1 MRDLSLTVLAL
12 IVGLLVATGDATAQ
26 SARSK
31 TIKLFNGKNLKGWYV
46 FIEKRGRENDVKNV
60 FTAHDGLIHVS
71 GEEYGSI
78 ITNEEYENYTLTV
91 EFKWGDRTYA
101 PREDRA
107 RDNGILLHSTGPDGG
122 YRGIW
127 MRSIECQLIEGGSGD
142 FLVVGDGSEDYA
154 LTATVA
160 PKQEGRGNVYSPS
173 GSPLTIHSGRIDW
186 FDRDPAWKD
195 VKGFRG
201 AKDIEKPLGEWNTM
215 VCVAGGDTVSIYLN
229 GTLVNQATQVKPAKG
244 RIQIQSEGAELF
256 VRKVELAPLRR
267 K

>member
-1 MRDLSLTVLAL
+1 MGKITLKFLAAISCLFMLSGET
-12 IVGLLVATGDATAQ
+12 TAQ
-26 SARSK
+26 SKRSK
-31 TIKLFNGKNLKGWYV
+31 TVRLFNGRNLDHWYKFV
-46 FIEKRGRENDVKNV
+46 EKRGRDNDVKNV
-60 FTAHDGLIHVS
+60 FTVENGLIHVS

-91 EFKWGDRTYA
+91 EFKWGENTFA
-101 PREDRA
+101 PRADRA
-107 RDNGILLHSTGPDGG
+107 RDNGVLLHSTGPDGG

-127 MRSIECQLIEGGSGD
+127 MCSIECQIIEGGTGD
-142 FLVVGDGSEDYA
+142 FLVVGDGSDNYA

-160 PKQEGRGNVYSPS
+160 PKQEGRGNVYLPS
-173 GSPLTIHSGRIDW
+173 GTPMTIHGGRIDW
-186 FDRDPAWKD
+186 YDRDPSWKD

-215 VCVAGGDTVSIYLN
+215 VCVAEGDTVSIYLN

-244 RIQIQSEGAELF
+244 RIQIQSEGAEMF
-256 VRKVELAPLRR
+256 VRKVELAPLR

>member
-1 MRDLSLTVLAL
+1 MRKLNVLGLAV
-12 IVGLLVATGDATAQ
+12 IVWLLVKAGAATAQ

-31 TIKLFNGKNLKGWYV
+31 TVQLFNGKNLQGWYA
-46 FIEKRGRENDVKNV
+46 FIEKRGRENDVKQV
-60 FTAHDGLIHVS
+60 FTVQDGLIHVS
-71 GEEYGSI
+71 GEEYGSL
-78 ITNEEYENYTLTV
+78 ITQQEYDNYQLTV
-91 EFKWGDRTYA
+91 EFKWGDKTYA

-127 MRSIECQLIEGGSGD
+127 MCSIECQLIEGGTGD
-142 FLVVGDGSEDYA
+142 FLVVGDGSEQYA

-160 PKQEGRGNVYSPS
+160 PQQEGRGNVYSPS
-173 GSPLTIHSGRIDW
+173 GTPLTIHGGRIDW
-186 FDRDPAWKD
+186 FGRDPAWKD

-201 AKDIEKPLGEWNTM
+201 AQDIEKSLGEWNTM
-215 VCVAGGDTVSIYLN
+215 VCVAEGDTVSIFLN
-229 GTLVNQATQVKPAKG
+229 GTLVNQATKVKPAKG

-256 VRKVELAPLRR
+256 VRKVELAPLR